1 MRNDKM
7 LNVKWRYLC
16 GWSAICIL
24 WNQNHRE
31 RIRKSNKYRNDIV
44 WNRVII
50 SHGLNAI

>member
-31 RIRKSNKYRNDIV
+31 RSMKNKEIEQISKRYRME
-44 WNRVII
+44 
-50 SHGLNAI
+50 